1 MCLGRYYLGV
11 EPTRAGYEEYTVKPS
26 LGDLTWMEGD
36 VPTPYGKIHVAMNEK
51 EITVYSDGGH
61 GRLIIA
67 DRETDIPAKK
77 EIKVKLYD

>member
-1 MCLGRYYLGV
+1 
-11 EPTRAGYEEYTVKPS
+11 
-26 LGDLTWMEGD
+26 MEGD